1 MKIRIQQPPVT
12 GAVPGSPP
20 FLRLGF
26 RPFYF
31 GAALFAV
38 LAMVS
43 WYGVFLGQL
52 VPASGLAP
60 VLWHA
65 HEMLFGFAAAVI
77 IGFLLTAGKAW
88 TGLPTPR
95 GAGLGALFV
104 LWAGARIAALA
115 APYPVFFALDVALLP
130 VVSALFIAVLVRA
143 GNTRNLKIGAVL
155 ALLGVANLVF
165 HLAAS
170 GAVALDPVRAL
181 YAGLALIIVL
191 ETIMGGRVI
200 PSFTMNATPG
210 LKLAAAPK
218 RDAAVAV
225 LTVLGL
231 ACWSF
236 NGPPKVAAGLLAV
249 AAIMHVVR
257 WLSWMPWVTLTRPIL
272 WILHVSY
279 VWIPIGLALLAAAQL
294 GWIPASGG
302 IHALAVGATG
312 GLIIGMLTRTA
323 RGHTGRPLK
332 ASPVEACAYVLVL
345 AAAAVR
351 VAVPIAWPS
360 LYMAALLVAGG
371 LWVAG
376 FAIYLVKYTPWLM
389 TARLDGKDG

>member
-1 MKIRIQQPPVT
+1 MNTRIQQPSAT
-12 GAVPGSPP
+12 RALSGGLP

-38 LAMVS
+38 LVMAA

-52 VPASGLAP
+52 APASGLAP

-65 HEMLFGFAAAVI
+65 HEMLFGFAVAVI
-77 IGFLLTAGKAW
+77 VGFLLTAGKAW

-95 GAGLGALFV
+95 GASLGALFA
-104 LWAGARIAALA
+104 LWAAARIAALA
-115 APYPVFFALDVALLP
+115 APYPVFFVLDVALLP
-130 VVSALFIAVLVRA
+130 LVSALFITVLVRA

-155 ALLGVANLVF
+155 ALLAVANLVF

-181 YAGLALIIVL
+181 YAALALIIVL

-200 PSFTMNATPG
+200 PSFTMNVTPG
-210 LKLAAAPK
+210 LKLPEAPR
-218 RDAAVAV
+218 RDAVAIV
-225 LTVLGL
+225 LTALGL
-231 ACWSF
+231 ACWTF
-236 NGPPKVAAGLLAV
+236 DGPRMVTAGLLGA
-249 AAIMHVVR
+249 AAILHVVR

-272 WILHVSY
+272 WILHLSY
-279 VWIPIGLALLAAAQL
+279 AWIPIGLALLAAAQM
-294 GWIPASGG
+294 GWLPASAG

-332 ASPVEACAYVLVL
+332 VSPIEATAYVMVLV
-345 AAAAVR
+345 AALVR

-360 LYMAALLVAGG
+360 LYMAALLAAGG
-371 LWVAG
+371 LWVAA

-389 TARLDGKDG
+389 SRRLDGKDG

>member
-1 MKIRIQQPPVT
+1 MNTRIQQRSAT
-12 GAVPGSPP
+12 QALSGLP

-38 LAMVS
+38 LVMVS

-65 HEMLFGFAAAVI
+65 HEMLFGFAVAVI
-77 IGFLLTAGKAW
+77 VGFLLTAGKAW

-95 GAGLGALFV
+95 GASLGALFA
-104 LWAGARIAALA
+104 LWAAARIAALA
-115 APYPVFFALDVALLP
+115 APYPVFFVLDVALLP
-130 VVSALFIAVLVRA
+130 LVSALFITVLLRA

-155 ALLGVANLVF
+155 ALLAVANLVF

-181 YAGLALIIVL
+181 YAALALVIVL

-200 PSFTMNATPG
+200 PSFTMNVTPG
-210 LKLAAAPK
+210 LKLPEAPR
-218 RDAAVAV
+218 RDAVAIV
-225 LTVLGL
+225 LTALGL
-231 ACWSF
+231 ACWTF
-236 NGPPKVAAGLLAV
+236 DGPRMVTAGLLAV
-249 AAIMHVVR
+249 AAILHVVR

-272 WILHVSY
+272 WILHLSY
-279 VWIPIGLALLAAAQL
+279 AWIPIGLALLAAAQM
-294 GWIPASGG
+294 GWLPASAGA
-302 IHALAVGATG
+302 HALAVGATG

-332 ASPVEACAYVLVL
+332 VSPIEASAYVMVL
-345 AAAAVR
+345 AAALVR
-351 VAVPIAWPS
+351 VAVPLAWPS
-360 LYMAALLVAGG
+360 LYMAALLAAGG
-371 LWVAG
+371 LWVAA
-376 FAIYLVKYTPWLM
+376 FSIYLVKYTPWLM
-389 TARLDGKDG
+389 SSRLDGKDG

>member
-1 MKIRIQQPPVT
+1 MNTRIQQRSAT
-12 GAVPGSPP
+12 QALSGLP

-38 LAMVS
+38 LVMVS

-65 HEMLFGFAAAVI
+65 HEMLFGFAVAVI
-77 IGFLLTAGKAW
+77 VGFLLTAGKAW

-95 GAGLGALFV
+95 GASLGALFA
-104 LWAGARIAALA
+104 LWAAARIAALA
-115 APYPVFFALDVALLP
+115 APYPVFFVLDVALLP
-130 VVSALFIAVLVRA
+130 LVSALFITVLVRA

-155 ALLGVANLVF
+155 ALLAVANLVF

-170 GAVALDPVRAL
+170 GVVAVDPVRAL
-181 YAGLALIIVL
+181 YAALALIIVL

-200 PSFTMNATPG
+200 PSFTMSATPG
-210 LKLAAAPK
+210 LKLPTAPR
-218 RDAAVAV
+218 RDAVAIV
-225 LTVLGL
+225 LTALGL
-231 ACWSF
+231 ACWTF
-236 NGPPKVAAGLLAV
+236 HGPLLVAAVLLA
-249 AAIMHVVR
+249 AAAVLHVVR
-257 WLSWMPWVTLTRPIL
+257 WLSWRPWVTLTRPIL
-272 WILHVSY
+272 WILHLSY
-279 VWIPIGLALLAAAQL
+279 AWIPIGLALLAAAQM
-294 GWIPASGG
+294 GWLPASAGV
-302 IHALAVGATG
+302 HALAVGATG

-332 ASPVEACAYVLVL
+332 VSPIEAAAYGMVL
-345 AAAAVR
+345 AAALVR
-351 VAVPIAWPS
+351 VAVPLAWPS
-360 LYMAALLVAGG
+360 LYTAALLAAGG
-371 LWVAG
+371 LWIAA

-389 TARLDGKDG
+389 TGRLDGKDG

>member
-1 MKIRIQQPPVT
+1 MKIRIEPLPVAA
-12 GAVPGSPP
+12 AVPAGLP

-38 LAMVS
+38 LAMVL

-52 VPASGLAP
+52 VPPSGLAP

-77 IGFLLTAGKAW
+77 VGFLLTAGKAW
-88 TGLPTPR
+88 TGLPTPH
-95 GAGLGALFV
+95 GAALGALFT
-104 LWAGARIAALA
+104 LWAAARVAAVA

-130 VVSALFIAVLVRA
+130 VVAAVFIAVLVRA
-143 GNTRNLKIGAVL
+143 GNKRNLKIGAVL

-165 HLAAS
+165 HLAVS
-170 GAVALDPVRAL
+170 GIVALDPVRAL
-181 YAGLALIIVL
+181 YAGLGLIIVL

-200 PSFTMNATPG
+200 PNFTMNATPG
-210 LKLAAAPK
+210 LKLAAAPR
-218 RDAAVAV
+218 RDAVVTV

-236 NGPPKVAAGLLAV
+236 DGPPLVAAGLLAA

-257 WLSWMPWVTLTRPIL
+257 WFAWLPWVTLSRPIL

-279 VWIPIGLALLAAAQL
+279 AWIPIGLALLAASQM

-332 ASPVEACAYVLVL
+332 VSHVETCAYLLVL
-345 AAAAVR
+345 AAALVR

-360 LYMAALLVAGG
+360 LYLAALLTAGG
-371 LWVAG
+371 LWVAA

-389 TARLDGKDG
+389 STRLDGKDG

>member
-1 MKIRIQQPPVT
+1 MKIRIEPLPAT
-12 GAVPGSPP
+12 GAVPGGLP

-38 LAMVS
+38 LVMVS

-52 VPASGLAP
+52 VPVTGLAP

-77 IGFLLTAGKAW
+77 VGFLLTAGKAW

-95 GAGLGALFV
+95 GAALGALFA
-104 LWAGARIAALA
+104 LWAAARVAAVA

-130 VVSALFIAVLVRA
+130 LVAAVFIAVLVRA
-143 GNTRNLKIGAVL
+143 GNKRNLKIGAVL
-155 ALLGVANLVF
+155 ALLGAANLVF

-170 GAVALDPVRAL
+170 GAVALDPARAL

-210 LKLAAAPK
+210 LKLAAVPW
-218 RDAAVAV
+218 RDAVVTV

-236 NGPPKVAAGLLAV
+236 NGPPMVAAALLAA
-249 AAIMHVVR
+249 AAIMHFVR
-257 WLSWMPWVTLTRPIL
+257 WFSWMPWVTLTRPIL

-279 VWIPIGLALLAAAQL
+279 VWIPIGLALLAAAQM

-332 ASPVEACAYVLVL
+332 VSRIETCAYVLVL
-345 AAAAVR
+345 VAALVR

-360 LYMAALLVAGG
+360 LYMAALLAAGA
-371 LWVAG
+371 LWVAA

-389 TARLDGKDG
+389 SARLDGRDG